1 MVGRAIKTSTVI
13 IDNDHEQSMQNK
25 QATVVGIC
33 DSGHYPKSALTAPM
47 TVLGRTIG
55 SVELQTYEPSAYRQ
69 EHATAMRMAAS
80 LAASAIENVTLAER
94 EHEKGEQLRQAQK
107 MEAVG
112 RLAGGVAHDFNNLLT
127 AINGYS
133 DLTLRSLEPKNP
145 LRPRIEE
152 IKKAGERAAS
162 LTRQLLAFSRKQML
176 QPRVLYLNTIIVEV
190 DKMLRRLIGEDV
202 MLETRLDPGLGQVKA
217 DPGQIEQILMNLVVN
232 SRDPLPVGGHI
243 TIGTRNRYLDR
254 TRING
259 QEVVKP
265 GHYVVLS
272 VSDDGCGMDSQTQ
285 KKIFE
290 PFFTTKE
297 FGKGTGLGLST
308 VYGIVKQSEGSI
320 WVYSELGKGTTFN
333 IYLPRVDDVTAH
345 EEIAEM
351 KQPVAAGRET
361 VLLVEDEPMVRALA
375 REVLEQYGYTV
386 ISAADGQEGLDICK
400 GFAGRIDLIITD
412 VVMPRLSGR
421 ELAESVASV
430 RPDARI
436 LYMSGFTDDAIVR
449 HGMLDEDF
457 PFIQKPFSPELLASK
472 TRELLDS

>member
-1 MVGRAIKTSTVI
+1 
-13 IDNDHEQSMQNK
+13 
-25 QATVVGIC
+25 
-33 DSGHYPKSALTAPM
+33 
-47 TVLGRTIG
+47 
-55 SVELQTYEPSAYRQ
+55 
-69 EHATAMRMAAS
+69 
-80 LAASAIENVTLAER
+80 
-94 EHEKGEQLRQAQK
+94 
-107 MEAVG
+107 
-112 RLAGGVAHDFNNLLT
+112 
-127 AINGYS
+127 
-133 DLTLRSLEPKNP
+133 
-145 LRPRIEE
+145 
-152 IKKAGERAAS
+152 
-162 LTRQLLAFSRKQML
+162 ML
-176 QPRVLYLNTIIVEV
+176 QPRVLDLNIIITETE
-190 DKMLRRLIGEDV
+190 KMLRRLIGEDV
-202 MLETRLDPGLGQVKA
+202 MLNTKLDPSLGQVKA

-232 SRDPLPVGGHI
+232 ARDALPVGGHV

-254 TRING
+254 THIKG

-265 GHYVVLS
+265 GHHVVLS

-333 IYLPRVDDVTAH
+333 IYLPRVDDVTAL
-345 EEIAEM
+345 EEIAEL

-386 ISAADGQEGLDICK
+386 ICAADGQEGLDICR
-400 GFAGRIDLIITD
+400 GFEGRIDLVITD
-412 VVMPRLSGR
+412 VVMPRMSGR
-421 ELAESVASV
+421 ELAESVASI

-472 TRELLDS
+472 TRELLDA

>member
-1 MVGRAIKTSTVI
+1 MVGRALKTATVI
-13 IDNDHEQSMQNK
+13 IDNDYERSMSHK
-25 QATVVGIC
+25 SAVVIGNV
-33 DSGHYPKSALTAPM
+33 DGDNLPRSALTAPM

-55 SVELQTYEPSAYRQ
+55 CVEVQSCKATAYSQ

-80 LAASAIENVTLAER
+80 LAASAIENAALAER

-176 QPRVLYLNTIIVEV
+176 QPRVLDLNTIIAEV

-202 MLETRLDPGLGQVKA
+202 LLEARLEPSLGQVKA

-232 SRDPLPVGGHI
+232 ARDALPVGGHI

-254 TRING
+254 THIKG

-333 IYLPRVDDVTAH
+333 IYLPRVDDVAAH
-345 EEIAEM
+345 EEIVEM
-351 KQPVAAGRET
+351 KQPVASGRET

-386 ISAADGQEGLDICK
+386 ICAADGQEGLDICK
-400 GFAGRIDLIITD
+400 AFAGRIDLIITD
-412 VVMPRLSGR
+412 VVMPRMSGR
-421 ELAESVASV
+421 EMAESVVSV

-457 PFIQKPFSPELLASK
+457 PFIQKPFSPEALASK
-472 TRELLDS
+472 ARELLDA